1 MDASID
7 SLTCA
12 DIEGHDPIKSGKTT
26 TIMASCVG
34 TEFTNVAKKA
44 SYAHAERERE
54 TAKLHATSD
63 VIPVISSCS
72 NQIDRT
78 GTRALDASE
87 GDHD

>member
-54 TAKLHATSD
+54 RDGETACNIHRRSAAIRST
-63 VIPVISSCS
+63 V
-72 NQIDRT
+72 T

>member
-1 MDASID
+1 MDASIY

-26 TIMASCVG
+26 TIMTSCVG

-54 TAKLHATSD
+54 TAKLQH
-63 VIPVISSCS
+63 PISAAIRSTV
-72 NQIDRT
+72 T